1 MNWEDPL
8 EAIRA
13 AIAKA
18 AQLPDVPLPSSP
30 RAGAQLRAVEWR
42 NRRGGNRITK
52 GQYVNLRVFGIVAVG
67 RDETRYDQDDPTD
80 PDDPTT
86 AALVPVQMG
95 NRVVRVQLECK
106 SDSQEPEKTATM
118 LAERI
123 RSRIRLP
130 EVKAILA
137 AADVGYSHI
146 EWSSEADYMDAD
158 ERMMSDALM
167 EIVFLK
173 AVADRAETVPAGEG
187 NDYFERVDGSGTIED
202 GAQGDVTPVFDTGE
216 PSWRN

>member
-1 MNWEDPL
+1 MDWSAPL

-13 AIAKA
+13 AIVKA
-18 AQLPDVPLPSSP
+18 AKLSDIPLPSSP
-30 RAGAQLRAVEWR
+30 RAGATLRAVEWK
-42 NRRGGNRITK
+42 NRRGGNRVVK
-52 GQYVNLRVFGIVAVG
+52 GQYVNLSVFGIVAVG
-67 RDETRYDQDDPTD
+67 RDETRYDLDDPTD

-123 RSRIRLP
+123 RSRLRLP

-137 AADVGYSHI
+137 AQDVGYSHI
-146 EWSSEADYMDAD
+146 EWSTDHDYMDAD
-158 ERMMSDALM
+158 ERMMSEAMM

-173 AVADRAETVPAGEG
+173 AVADRADTVPAGEG
-187 NDYFERVDGSGTIED
+187 NDFITRVEG
-202 GAQGDVTPVFDTGE
+202 QGDLETGHDGTNLTPTFDTGE
-216 PSWRN
+216 PS